1 MHRVVTRGDEHKLE
15 QGTTQ
20 SISEPQRPETPW
32 IERRYRYWGVRYGRE
47 LTINNVT
54 SSWLVAGTGWT

>member
-1 MHRVVTRGDEHKLE
+1 MHRVVTRGDGHKLE
-15 QGTTQ
+15 QGTNQ

-32 IERRYRYWGVRYGRE
+32 IESRYCQSWVYARV

-54 SSWLVAGTGWT
+54 FPWLVAGTG